1 MRYQSRKD
9 KSKAGDIVF
18 IIFYVLLIAGMLAF
32 GIWYQW
38 LDISAKLAI
47 KDMAKQQQQ
56 QEVSHDN

>member
-1 MRYQSRKD
+1 MRYQSHKD
-9 KSKAGDIVF
+9 KSKVGDIVF
-18 IIFYVLLIAGMLAF
+18 IIFYVLLITGMLAF

-56 QEVSHDN
+56 QEASHE

>member
-1 MRYQSRKD
+1 MRYQSHQDKRKV
-9 KSKAGDIVF
+9 GDIVF
-18 IIFYVLLIAGMLAF
+18 IIFYVLLITGMLAF

-56 QEVSHDN
+56 QEASHE